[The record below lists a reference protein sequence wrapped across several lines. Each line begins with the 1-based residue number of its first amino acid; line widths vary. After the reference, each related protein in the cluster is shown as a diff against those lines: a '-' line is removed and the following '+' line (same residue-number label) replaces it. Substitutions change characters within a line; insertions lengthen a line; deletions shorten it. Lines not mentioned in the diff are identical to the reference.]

1 LLSPLFLLS
10 VDKGR
15 LSITG
20 LIRGPCMIE
29 ETEGAL
35 WPIYGTCLGGQ
46 YWIDLPL
53 LLTVGGS
60 IVSCWKR
67 KGGKRGYNKS
77 EYSQAMHE
85 VNR

>member
-46 YWIDLPL
+46 Y
-53 LLTVGGS
+53 
-60 IVSCWKR
+60 
-67 KGGKRGYNKS
+67 
-77 EYSQAMHE
+77 
-85 VNR
+85 